1 MKVYQELG
9 RSVEDMFFFQKDQ
22 RLVEAREELRRLQ
35 ETKENLSRVSG
46 IRNDEVLEKL
56 IALEMRP
63 ETLATLF
70 AVPLIEVAWAD
81 GDMDDKERQELFRFA
96 EKAGL
101 RKKNISPSVMAT
113 WLKKRPD
120 PALMDAWSQYIQALA
135 GQLSD
140 GERQALKDEV
150 MTDARAV
157 AQAAGGV
164 LGFHKESSKEHRVL
178 ARIEAAFG

>member
-1 MKVYQELG
+1 MKVNKELG

-35 ETKENLSRVSG
+35 ETKENLARVSG

-56 IALEMRP
+56 ISLEIRP

-70 AVPLIEVAWAD
+70 AIPLIEVAWAD
-81 GDMDDKERQELFRFA
+81 GEMDEKERNELFRFA

-101 RKKNISPSVMAT
+101 RQKNINPSVMAV

-120 PALMDAWSQYIQALA
+120 PALRDAWVQYIKALC
-135 GQLSD
+135 GKLSES
-140 GERQALKDEV
+140 ERRALKDDV
-150 MTDARAV
+150 IADARAV
-157 AQAAGGV
+157 AQAAGGIF
-164 LGFHKESSKEHRVL
+164 GFHKESVAEQRVL
-178 ARIEAAFG
+178 SQLEAAFG